1 MVGDGCSGGLA
12 VLSAPTARPR
22 PTPSEKHFGTL
33 AALMRYSLTEDEF
46 TVLAA
51 AYPVVPVALEVLGDR
66 DTPVSVFEKLV
77 GDHDGFLLESVE
89 RGERWARWSFVGWEP
104 VFTLTAAGG
113 LAAVAGGTVELPEGD
128 PLAVLSDVIGRYAT
142 PPVDVL
148 GLGSAPPP
156 LHGGAV
162 GYLSYDMVRYIE
174 RLPDRPEDDRGLP
187 EMVWQFTGALAAL
200 DALRDTVLLIR
211 NVFVEDDPAAQY
223 RRAVASLEAD
233 AERLATGAG
242 ATHPAQLILEA
253 AAAGEANIERADFEA
268 AVARAIDYIESGDAF
283 QIVPSVRFSVGFDGD
298 AFAVY
303 RALRLIN
310 PSPFMYFFRHGSL
323 AIAGSSPEL
332 MTRVR
337 DGVVYSRPIAGTRPR
352 GETPDADA
360 ALEAEL
366 LADEKE
372 LAEHVMLVDLARN
385 DVGRVCEFGTVGVD
399 ELMVVERYSH
409 VMHIVS
415 GVSGRLR
422 AGLGPVD
429 VLRATFPH
437 GTVTGAPKVRAMEI
451 IDELEPTARGPYAGA
466 IGYIDFSGN
475 VDTAIG
481 LRTMIADGT
490 MAWVQAGAGVV
501 ADSVPGAEYEEC
513 VAKAAAVLTA
523 IAAASRL

>member
-1 MVGDGCSGGLA
+1 VVAFS
-12 VLSAPTARPR
+12 LS
-22 PTPSEKHFGTL
+22 
-33 AALMRYSLTEDEF
+33 EDEF
-46 TVLAA
+46 LRLAA
-51 AYPVVPVALEVLGDR
+51 DYSVVPVALEVMGDR

-77 GDHDGFLLESVE
+77 GDGPGFLLESVE
-89 RGERWARWSFVGWEP
+89 KGERWARWSFVGWDP
-104 VFTLTAAGG
+104 AFALVAMGG
-113 LAAVAGGTVELPEGD
+113 RTTVEGGDIPLQQGD
-128 PLAVLSDVIGRYAT
+128 PLTVLEDTMQRFTAPT
-142 PPVDVL
+142 AEAA
-148 GLGSAPPP
+148 GLSSALP

-162 GYLSYDMVRYIE
+162 GYLAYDIVRYIE
-174 RLPDRPEDDRGLP
+174 NLPDQPKDDRDLP
-187 EMVWQFTGALAAL
+187 EMVWHFTGAMAAL
-200 DALRDTVLLIR
+200 DSLRDSVLLIR
-211 NVFVEDDPAAQY
+211 NVFVGPEPAHQY
-223 RRAVASLEAD
+223 RQAVADLLND
-233 AERLATGAG
+233 AARLAWETASGAG
-242 ATHPAQLILEA
+242 AVPTLTAPGP
-253 AAAGEANIERADFEA
+253 GEANIDREGFEA
-268 AVARAIDYIESGDAF
+268 SVRAAIDYINAGDAF
-283 QIVPSVRFSVGFDGD
+283 QIVPSVRFAVDFDGD

-303 RALRLIN
+303 RALRLVN

-352 GETPDADA
+352 GGTPEEDAR
-360 ALEAEL
+360 LEAEL

-385 DVGRVCEFGTVGVD
+385 DVGRVCDFGTVQVD

-422 AGLGPVD
+422 EGLGPVD

-451 IDELEPTARGPYAGA
+451 VDELEATARGPYAGA
-466 IGYIDFSGN
+466 IGYLDFSGN

-490 MAWVQAGAGVV
+490 RAWVQAGAGVV
-501 ADSVPGAEYEEC
+501 ADSDPAAEYLEC
-513 VAKAAAVLTA
+513 VAKASAVLTA
-523 IAAASRL
+523 IAAAEEL